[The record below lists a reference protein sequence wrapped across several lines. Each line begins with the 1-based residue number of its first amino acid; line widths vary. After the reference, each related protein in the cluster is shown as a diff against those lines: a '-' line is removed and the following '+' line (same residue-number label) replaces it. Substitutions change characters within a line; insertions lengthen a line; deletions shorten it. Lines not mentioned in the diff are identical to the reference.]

1 MSPEKIIALV
11 GVSIVLITL
20 VVIISRKLPKR
31 IKSHQYVKKWRD
43 IQKLCANSEDW
54 SHAIVH
60 ADMLLNEV
68 LTKKRF
74 NGKTTGERMVNAGSV
89 FSNNDGIWNAHKLA
103 NRIKQNGIEN
113 LKDSEVKEALIAFG
127 QSLRDLGAFK

>member
-1 MSPEKIIALV
+1 MSPEKIIALI
-11 GVSIVLITL
+11 GAGIITL
-20 VVIISRKLPKR
+20 TIIIVISRKLPKR
-31 IKSHQYVKKWRD
+31 IKSHLYVRKWRD
-43 IQKLCANSEDW
+43 IQKLCANSDDW

-74 NGKTTGERMVNAGSV
+74 NGKTTGERMVNAGGI

-103 NRIKQNGIEN
+103 NKIKQDGAVS

-127 QSLRDLGAFK
+127 QSLRDLGAI